1 MASYETEFLQALN
14 MASQSATGL
23 LKSIREPDY
32 ETKLALETQ
41 KRKELMALEQD
52 YAMERLDTTGEQKI
66 EELGITTGSAED
78 IAGMKIASDQTITDK
93 NIQADKENLATSI
106 AGNLDLANKNNQAM
120 FERLELTT
128 DTQKDMQLIQIG
140 ANKESQESSQA
151 FEKMM
156 QDDRQEFKFGFQEK
170 ENNFTLSRDLTL
182 HGYALKQMEKG
193 HSYDIDLSNNN
204 HTNKIAQ
211 MREQKVISQD
221 MQIFMTTELPKYQR
235 QNAEEQQKWLGE
247 KIKWYKNGN
256 GTGAF
261 EMKTRA
267 EVYMLAQNKLGQAQA
282 EDNFNWQKGKGF
294 DNFIASGTNGFIT
307 MSGTGMQMKQDIQNQ
322 KYQQRAFDFNSNLAD
337 QQFNINLGQRLTTDA
352 MFNNVSDGTKN
363 SIMTAVNGQSG
374 LYGNLNLDNPANHKA
389 VHEYQSFQAESAIG
403 ALNLRMD
410 DFNMPD
416 QPSTLFRGK
425 KAHKQYL
432 TQGTNTYNDLSANL
446 LKRSEMLAGIG
457 LDNASKTYKKEL
469 KQDLLK
475 GIKLGDRLISSSTK
489 VGGEEGLI
497 TGLKERRE
505 ILQAY
510 YDQL

>member
-41 KRKELMALEQD
+41 KRKELMAIEQD
-52 YAMERLDTTGEQKI
+52 YAMERLDTTGAQKKEI
-66 EELGITTGSAED
+66 TEITTGSAED
-78 IAGMKIASDQTITDK
+78 IARQ
-93 NIQADKENLATSI
+93 NIKAGKENLATSI
-106 AGNLDLANKNNQAM
+106 AGNLDLANVNNQAM
-120 FERLELTT
+120 FERLELST

-156 QDDRQEFKFGFQEK
+156 QDDRQEFQFGFQDK
-170 ENNFTLSRDLTL
+170 ANNFTLSRDLAL

-221 MQIFMTTELPKYQR
+221 MSIFMTTELPKYQR

-307 MSGTGMQMKQDIQNQ
+307 MSGTGMQMKQTIQNE
-322 KYQQRAFDFNSNLAD
+322 KYGQRAFDFNSNLAD

>member
-221 MQIFMTTELPKYQR
+221 MSIFMTTELPKYQR

-261 EMKTRA
+261 
-267 EVYMLAQNKLGQAQA
+267 
-282 EDNFNWQKGKGF
+282 
-294 DNFIASGTNGFIT
+294 
-307 MSGTGMQMKQDIQNQ
+307 
-322 KYQQRAFDFNSNLAD
+322 
-337 QQFNINLGQRLTTDA
+337 
-352 MFNNVSDGTKN
+352 
-363 SIMTAVNGQSG
+363 
-374 LYGNLNLDNPANHKA
+374 
-389 VHEYQSFQAESAIG
+389 
-403 ALNLRMD
+403 
-410 DFNMPD
+410 
-416 QPSTLFRGK
+416 
-425 KAHKQYL
+425 
-432 TQGTNTYNDLSANL
+432 
-446 LKRSEMLAGIG
+446 
-457 LDNASKTYKKEL
+457 
-469 KQDLLK
+469 
-475 GIKLGDRLISSSTK
+475 
-489 VGGEEGLI
+489 
-497 TGLKERRE
+497 
-505 ILQAY
+505 
-510 YDQL
+510 